1 MLILLPPSEGKA
13 TSGTGPAVDPESL
26 VLPALA
32 PARREVLAALEE
44 LCSGPE
50 DTALEVLG
58 LTPGQAEAIKRD
70 LDAATAPT
78 LRAADLYTG
87 VLYDRMGLPGLLR
100 EHPDRVRERVLIFSG
115 LWGVVG
121 PDDALPPYRLS
132 MGVKLPPLGGLG
144 AYWRKAM
151 AEPLRELAADRLLVD
166 CRSATYAAAFKPR
179 GAAAERLVSVRVLR
193 ERVVDGRV
201 GRSVV
206 SHMAKATRG
215 DIARSLLANGVEATD
230 TAELAEALRD
240 LGYTV
245 ETPGVEAS
253 APRVLDVIVRDQDQG

>member
-13 TSGTGPAVDPESL
+13 PSGTGPAVDPESL

-58 LTPGQAEAIKRD
+58 LTPGQADAVKRD

-87 VLYDRMGLPGLLR
+87 VLYDRLGLPELLR
-100 EHPDRVRERVLIFSG
+100 EHPGRVRERVLVFSG

-144 AYWRKAM
+144 AYWRRAM
-151 AEPLRELAADRLLVD
+151 AGPLGELAGDRLLVD
-166 CRSATYAAAFKPR
+166 CRSATYTAAFKPR

-193 ERVVDGRV
+193 ERVVGSEVR
-201 GRSVV
+201 RSVV

-215 DIARSLLANGVEATD
+215 DIARSLLAEGVEAAGV
-230 TAELAEALRD
+230 AELAAALRD
-240 LGYTV
+240 LGHTV
-245 ETPGVEAS
+245 ETPEAKAG
-253 APRVLDVIVRDQDQG
+253 APRVLDVVVRD

>member
-26 VLPALA
+26 VLPSLA
-32 PARREVLAALEE
+32 PARREVLAALED

-50 DTALEVLG
+50 DAALEVLG
-58 LTPGQAEAIKRD
+58 LTPGQADAVKRD

-78 LRAADLYTG
+78 LPAAELYTG
-87 VLYDRMGLPGLLR
+87 VLYDRLGLPELLG
-100 EHPDRVRERVLIFSG
+100 EHPGRVRERVLIFSG

-121 PDDALPPYRLS
+121 PADALPPYRLS

-144 AYWRKAM
+144 AYWRRAM
-151 AEPLRELAADRLLVD
+151 AGPLGGLAADRLLVD
-166 CRSATYAAAFKPR
+166 CRSAAYAAAFRPR

-193 ERVVDGRV
+193 ERTV
-201 GRSVV
+201 GGEVKRSVV

-215 DIARSLLANGVEATD
+215 DIARSLLAEGVEAAD
-230 TAELAEALRD
+230 VEELAAALRD
-240 LGYTV
+240 LGHTV
-245 ETPGVEAS
+245 EVPPAGAG
-253 APRVLDVIVRDQDQG
+253 AARVLDVVVRE

>member
-13 TSGTGPAVDPESL
+13 TSGTGPAVDPGSL
-26 VLPALA
+26 VLPELA
-32 PARREVLAALEE
+32 PARREVLAALED

-50 DTALEVLG
+50 DRALEVLG
-58 LTPGQAEAIKRD
+58 ISPGQADAVKRD

-78 LRAADLYTG
+78 LRAAELYTG
-87 VLYDRMGLPGLLR
+87 VLYDRLGLPGLLE
-100 EHPDRVRERVLIFSG
+100 EHPDRVRGRVLIFSG

-144 AYWRKAM
+144 AYWRRRM
-151 AEPLRELAADRLLVD
+151 AGPLGGLAADRLLVD
-166 CRSATYAAAFKPR
+166 CRSATYAAAFRPR

-193 ERVVDGRV
+193 ERTV
-201 GRSVV
+201 GGEVKRSVV

-215 DIARSLLANGVEATD
+215 DIARSLLAEGVEA
-230 TAELAEALRD
+230 AGVEELAGALRD
-240 LGYTV
+240 LGHTV
-245 ETPGVEAS
+245 EVPPAGPGTA
-253 APRVLDVIVRDQDQG
+253 RILDVVVRD